1 MQKKEVFFKT
11 DFAVTEQCETGY
23 SMRFR
28 FRYFTSKLRR
38 DYVASFDG
46 EKYENCR
53 LNDDG
58 SLTVTFDDHRLGIG
72 DLMVE
77 RHYYLDDERFRTGQC
92 DMVVSAKPVLQ
103 FDKEAAEGERISQVV
118 LTPDGAEDFECQSV
132 VEPYWMYGG
141 FGEAAY
147 RNEEERKK
155 NEQERQ
161 AAEVTRSNEWT
172 TWFEAVVAAWAAWF
186 TGVKGDWSL
195 WFKQISDAWTAWFD
209 GRKREW
215 SAWFKAVSDYWA
227 EWFNSTSEA
236 WTTWFEQTKTD
247 VSQWFAETKQTWTA
261 WFSQTKTDVT
271 QWFTTA
277 KDEWATWFAA
287 AKAAW
292 LAWFTATKQEW
303 VDWFAGIKQTWT
315 TWFGETQTA
324 WTTWFD
330 TTAAAW
336 TQWKADADKW
346 WSDWKTKVA
355 GEWTAIVETWE
366 ALKADVEKSKTDAD
380 AAAAAANE
388 AKTAADEATQNTL
401 DVTALC
407 ERATDTAN
415 TAAVNADKQTA
426 ECKTATDLAEE
437 LNAHPQMQGE
447 NGNWWKWNTETDQ
460 YEDTGIIARGGAMYP
475 RFRQR
480 RNHVLMYD
488 DASGFKNRAS
498 RRRNHAVIKF

>member
-11 DFAVTEQCETGY
+11 DFAVTEQCESGY

-172 TWFEAVVAAWAAWF
+172 TWFEAVVAAWAAWLS
-186 TGVKGDWSL
+186 GVKGDWSL

-227 EWFNSTSEA
+227 EWLADTKNDWTSWFNGIKKDWTDWFTGVKLDYDQWFSATKQA
-236 WTTWFEQTKTD
+236 WAEWFDATKLDIGDWFLQTKQSWID
-247 VSQWFAETKQTWTA
+247 WFSATKQDWN
-261 WFSQTKTDVT
+261 K
-271 QWFTTA
+271 
-277 KDEWATWFAA
+277 WFAA
-287 AKAAW
+287 SKQDWSGWFASVKESWSVWFGTSSTTGIQGLWNTFNRAAIEAEQARAKA
-292 LAWFTATKQEW
+292 E
-303 VDWFAGIKQTWT
+303 G
-315 TWFGETQTA
+315 
-324 WTTWFD
+324 
-330 TTAAAW
+330 
-336 TQWKADADKW
+336 
-346 WSDWKTKVA
+346 
-355 GEWTAIVETWE
+355 
-366 ALKADVEKSKTDAD
+366 
-380 AAAAAANE
+380 
-388 AKTAADEATQNTL
+388 
-401 DVTALC
+401 
-407 ERATDTAN
+407 ERASAETAR
-415 TAAVNADKQTA
+415 VNAEKTRSTQEAERVAAESKRASAETA
-426 ECKTATDLAEE
+426 RANAEKTRQEQEAARQAQVAACKEATDLAEE
-437 LNAHPQMQGE
+437 LNSHPQMQGD
-447 NGNWWKWNTETDQ
+447 NGNWWKWNSETDE

-475 RFRQR
+475 RFLMR

-488 DASGFKNRAS
+488 DTSAFKNRVV
-498 RRRNHAVIKF
+498 RRRNHAIIKF